1 MRHVNPASLRW
12 KIAALVTL
20 AAAAVATVVG
30 LLVHRSSWQRS
41 LDEGEARALQAVDRL
56 TTPAGGP
63 AGEVLADPPGDRPGD
78 VVDAGELPAALAGRL
93 RPDRPVT
100 WYGLDHRDEPW
111 MWAARPYGGDGRQV
125 VRVQISMGSQLR
137 GLYALD
143 RDMAK
148 AGLLALAGVVPLS
161 VLVAELPNR
170 RLRRVARTARRI
182 AGGDLDARAD
192 AGGRDEI
199 ADICAALNSMA
210 TGLQRRLLAEQR
222 FTADVA
228 HDLRTP
234 LMGLLT
240 AGRLLPEGQATDL
253 VRDRIDVLRGL
264 VDDLLEIS
272 RLDAGDERADRQPV
286 PLADLVRESLH
297 RLGVPA
303 DLRTTDDLRTT
314 ACDGDD
320 AAGGAADGGGGG
332 GAGATVVT
340 DPRRLERIIAN
351 LVLNART
358 HGAGPVEITVGSHR
372 VVVRDHGPGFPPDLL
387 ANLNDGQ
394 AQRFRTGRAER
405 GRGHG
410 LGLTIVLGHARVIG
424 AALRFA
430 DPPGGGASV
439 TVTLPDP
446 PPDDPPPD
454 R

>member
-1 MRHVNPASLRW
+1 MNPASLRW

-20 AAAAVATVVG
+20 ACVVVAAVVG
-30 LLVHRSSWQRS
+30 LLVHQATWQRS
-41 LDEGEARALQAVDRL
+41 LDIGEDQALQAV
-56 TTPAGGP
+56 
-63 AGEVLADPPGDRPGD
+63 EQSVDPSD
-78 VVDAGELPAALAGRL
+78 VVSVGELPAALAARL
-93 RPDRPVT
+93 RPGGPAT

-111 MWAARPYGGDGRQV
+111 MWAARPYGDGHRV
-125 VRVQISMGSQLR
+125 VRVQISMGSELR

-143 RDMAK
+143 RNMVK
-148 AGLLALAGVVPLS
+148 AALLALAGVVPLS
-161 VLVAELPNR
+161 VLAAELPNR

-182 AGGDLDARAD
+182 ADGDLDARAD

-210 TGLQRRLLAEQR
+210 ASLQRRLLAEQR

-253 VRDRIDVLRGL
+253 VRDRIGVLRGL

-272 RLDAGDERADRQPV
+272 RLDAGGEQPDRQPV

-303 DLRTTDDLRTT
+303 DLRTVGEQGDAT
-314 ACDGDD
+314 A
-320 AAGGAADGGGGG
+320 
-332 GAGATVVT
+332 VT
-340 DPRRLERIIAN
+340 DPRRLERIVAN
-351 LVLNART
+351 LVLNAHA
-358 HGAGPVEITVGSHR
+358 HGAAPVQITVRSHEI
-372 VVVRDHGPGFPPDLL
+372 VIRDHGPGFPPDLL
-387 ANLNDGQ
+387 ADLRDGQ

-405 GRGHG
+405 GHGHG
-410 LGLTIVLGHARVIG
+410 LGLTIALGHARVIG

-430 DPPGGGASV
+430 TPSGGGASV
-439 TVTLPDP
+439 TVTLPA
-446 PPDDPPPD
+446 
-454 R
+454 